1 MVLFFKGP
9 KAEGKECRVQNAE
22 CRIREKGKNAERR
35 MQNAE
40 LGKRGKGRGDSQ

>member
-9 KAEGKECRVQNAE
+9 KENECRVQNAE